1 MKILWF
7 SVLAVMMASCAGSPP
22 LTDAEK
28 AKLDPVLLRLLQKE
42 SVPEGRLDVV
52 RRPDGEEE
60 FGVIL
65 RCTDPAILREQGIRV
80 GSVFG
85 EVVTARM
92 TVHEI
97 RKILALPQVRS
108 VEGGSR
114 NVLHQ

>member
-1 MKILWF
+1 MRILF
-7 SVLAVMMASCAGSPP
+7 CSVLALTMAACAGSPP

-28 AKLDPVLLRLLQKE
+28 AKLDPMLLRLLQKE
-42 SVPEGRLDVV
+42 SIPEGQLDMT

-65 RCTDPAILREQGIRV
+65 RCTDAKVLQDRGIRV

-92 TVHEI
+92 TIQEI
-97 RKILALPQVRS
+97 RNILSLPQVRF
-108 VEGGSR
+108 VEGGSS
-114 NVLHQ
+114 NVIH